1 MERED
6 QLIRQDILDELNWD
20 ARLGPLE
27 VSVDVN
33 EGHVTLTGVVPTMRE
48 RASAER
54 IVAESP
60 GVLSVDNHLRVATE
74 ERLSDREI
82 ADEVI
87 ARIKGDSRLA
97 NQDVEVDCSGGA
109 VTLSGTV
116 DSFWKRRRM
125 VDIARDQA
133 GVTDIVDDIAV
144 AGGSV
149 ADEELSYRITELLRR
164 RARVDENTIA
174 VTVENGVATLRG
186 TVPTWMVRSMAY
198 DTAANIEGVRNIVDE
213 MSVDQR

>member
-1 MERED
+1 
-6 QLIRQDILDELNWD
+6 
-20 ARLGPLE
+20 
-27 VSVDVN
+27 
-33 EGHVTLTGVVPTMRE
+33 
-48 RASAER
+48 
-54 IVAESP
+54 
-60 GVLSVDNHLRVATE
+60 
-74 ERLSDREI
+74 
-82 ADEVI
+82 
-87 ARIKGDSRLA
+87 
-97 NQDVEVDCSGGA
+97 
-109 VTLSGTV
+109 
-116 DSFWKRRRM
+116 M